1 MKYIASFIN
10 MIFLVAII
18 CLNIRP
24 DTPVVITENQV
35 VSMDLTRTT
44 HNLNGMDSQNIRQV
58 INSGK
63 NDSKILDAVAIKIK
77 PAIQDWL
84 DFYHLNIADFY
95 IGEGAAPINQY
106 EKINEFEPTTDDVYI
121 PQIYDYSPSKQKYIS
136 FLDVSKEEDKYV
148 FDGMDCCS
156 QEVFLVDRKNK
167 TKRKI
172 FRFGSTELLEAIF
185 WLNENYFVAV
195 GWQNYSHDKYFI
207 YIFGP
212 NFEHLDYYLDSKSK
226 ELKTGYYYK
235 NLKKRG
241 VVNNYFN

>member
-1 MKYIASFIN
+1 
-10 MIFLVAII
+10 
-18 CLNIRP
+18 
-24 DTPVVITENQV
+24 
-35 VSMDLTRTT
+35 
-44 HNLNGMDSQNIRQV
+44 
-58 INSGK
+58 
-63 NDSKILDAVAIKIK
+63 
-77 PAIQDWL
+77 
-84 DFYHLNIADFY
+84 
-95 IGEGAAPINQY
+95 
-106 EKINEFEPTTDDVYI
+106 
-121 PQIYDYSPSKQKYIS
+121 
-136 FLDVSKEEDKYV
+136 
-148 FDGMDCCS
+148 MDCCS

>member
-1 MKYIASFIN
+1 MKYIAYFMNI
-10 MIFLVAII
+10 IFLVAII

-24 DTPVVITENQV
+24 DTPVVTTENQV
-35 VSMDLTRTT
+35 VSMNLTRTT
-44 HNLNGMDSQNIRQV
+44 HNLKGLYPQNIILV
-58 INSGK
+58 INSVK
-63 NDSKILDAVAIKIK
+63 NDSKIPDAVAIKIK

-136 FLDVSKEEDKYV
+136 FLDVGKEKDKYV
-148 FDGMDCCS
+148 FEGMDCG

-172 FRFGSTELLEAIF
+172 FNFGSSELLEAIF
-185 WLNENYFVAV
+185 WLNEDYFVAV
-195 GWQNYSHDKYFI
+195 GWDNYSHDKYFI

-212 NFEHLDYYLDSKSK
+212 NLDYQDYYFDSKSK

-235 NLKKRG
+235 NLQKRG
-241 VVNNYFN
+241 VVNKLL